1 MKYMIDITAQAKSD
15 LQSIYEYI
23 AFELIAPENAAG
35 QLDRLEESIMKL
47 DYMPLRFKEYEYEP
61 WKSRGLR
68 IMPMDNF
75 VVLYIPNEET
85 GVVTII
91 RVIYGGRNID
101 ELLREH
107 TDFR

>member
-15 LQSIYEYI
+15 LQSIYEQI
-23 AFELIAPENAAG
+23 AFEIIAPENAAG

-68 IMPMDNF
+68 IMPMENF

-91 RVIYGGRNID
+91 RVMYGCRNID
-101 ELLREH
+101 EQLREH

>member
-1 MKYMIDITAQAKSD
+1 
-15 LQSIYEYI
+15 
-23 AFELIAPENAAG
+23 
-35 QLDRLEESIMKL
+35 MKL

-68 IMPMDNF
+68 IMPMENF

-91 RVIYGGRNID
+91 RVMYGCRNID
-101 ELLREH
+101 EQLREH

>member
-23 AFELIAPENAAG
+23 AFELVAPENAAG